1 MKAPQPEKPPVPK
14 FQVTMDVEKSVDAV
28 RKITGKKKKKK
39 KKSSVAPG
47 TEVNHL
53 LSDVQEIPGFEESN
67 MESFRE

>member
-1 MKAPQPEKPPVPK
+1 
-14 FQVTMDVEKSVDAV
+14 MDVEKSVDAV